1 MWLIHYHRYG
11 GYDGYHVYN
20 DVAVLDTRTWSWTIK
35 NTNAAVQGR
44 ADVSLNLS
52 SGIMENENEKRE
64 KRKVMELVA
73 GKYGLSVSNLT
84 RSTYYS

>member
-44 ADVSLNLS
+44 ADVSLIFLRDN
-52 SGIMENENEKRE
+52 GQ
-64 KRKVMELVA
+64 
-73 GKYGLSVSNLT
+73 
-84 RSTYYS
+84 